1 MRHRKKKITLDRGA
15 AHRNALLRNL
25 ATSLVLYDHIQ
36 TTEAKAKALRPF
48 AERLVTLS
56 KNPTLANRRK
66 LMSVLCTKGA
76 VRKACEVLGPRYK
89 DRNGGFLR
97 ITHLGTRRG
106 DAARMAHISFV
117 V

>member
-1 MRHRKKKITLDRGA
+1 MRHRKNKITLDRGA
-15 AHRNALLRNL
+15 AHRGALLRNL
-25 ATSLVLYDHIQ
+25 ATSLVLYDQIQ

-48 AERLVTLS
+48 MERLVTLS

-66 LMSVLCTKGA
+66 LIKALYTKGA
-76 VRKACEVLGPRYK
+76 VRKACDVLGPRYK
-89 DRNGGFLR
+89 DRKGGFLR

-106 DAARMAHISFV
+106 DAARLAHISFV